1 MPGVQLV
8 QSLLPLLLLLASS
21 SGQAPP
27 PQGFAGQRGAQVPLS
42 HGAMCIGSRVRR
54 ERAPGVSLAAA
65 EPGALGSSGGGGPMG
80 GPRAMDLRGVCK

>member
-1 MPGVQLV
+1 MSSWC
-8 QSLLPLLLLLASS
+8 SLSFPFCCFWRLL
-21 SGQAPP
+21 QVRPPP